1 MDNNRRKFLK
11 IAGVAAAIGMGGGVP
26 LKALGSYEPY
36 IKKYSETPDKLH
48 ARRWGM
54 VIDTRKFKSE
64 HDFEKVIEA
73 CHTVHNVPDIDSK
86 QEIKW
91 IWTDHYHGV
100 FPGTENPYIAKDVE
114 HREYLLLCNHC
125 ENPPCVR
132 VCPTKATFKRESDGI
147 VLMDFHRC
155 IGCRYCMAGCP
166 YGARSF
172 NFMDPRPHI
181 TTEQNREFP
190 TRSKGVVEKCN
201 FCAERLAEGLMPACV
216 VTANEEVAQGAMV
229 FGDLEDSKSEIRK
242 VLAENFT
249 IRRKPELGTEP
260 SVFYII

>member
-11 IAGVAAAIGMGGGVP
+11 IAGIAAAVGMGAGTP
-26 LKALGSYEPY
+26 LSVMGAYEPHVE
-36 IKKYSETPDKLH
+36 KYKENSAKLH
-48 ARRWGM
+48 AKRWGM
-54 VIDTRKFKSE
+54 VIDTRKFQSE
-64 HDFEKVIEA
+64 EDFERCIEA
-73 CHTVHNVPDIDSK
+73 CHQVHNVPEIHSN
-86 QEIKW
+86 QEVKW
-91 IWTDHYHGV
+91 LWTDHYHHV
-100 FPGTENPYIAKDVE
+100 FPGTENPFIAKDVE

-132 VCPTKATFKRESDGI
+132 VCPTKATFKRDDGI

-181 TTEQNREFP
+181 KHELNERIP
-190 TRSKGVVEKCN
+190 TRTKGVVEKCN
-201 FCAERLAEGLMPACV
+201 FCAERLAVGEQPACV
-216 VTANEEVAQGAMV
+216 EASKGAMI
-229 FGDLEDSKSEIRK
+229 FGDLGDSKSEIRK
-242 VLAENFT
+242 VLNENFT